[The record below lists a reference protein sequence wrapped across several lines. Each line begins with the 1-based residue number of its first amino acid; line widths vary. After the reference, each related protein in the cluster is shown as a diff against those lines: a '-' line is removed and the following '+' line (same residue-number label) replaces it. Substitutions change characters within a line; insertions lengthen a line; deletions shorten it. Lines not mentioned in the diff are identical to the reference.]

1 MKFSIGIE
9 SISVNY
15 EDEGKMLEEVEGYGE
30 ESINDN
36 MFHLEIQDYNSVM
49 ESINAEVG
57 ILLKQSDSIVGTEAD
72 DTTDKKDPWYKRVW
86 KAIKK
91 MFETFRKWINRAYVW
106 IGMKFGFG
114 DSEDAAT
121 VSHSEI
127 MTESEVLKETLDT
140 LNLANGVKIEVPSSG
155 DVPEINIEKKVE
167 EVVKEVAKK
176 INIKHIPEDNKVG
189 NKVSPNSLNWIKPIV
204 VKKVVEQ
211 IAPAAEVVDKG
222 DEKVIVVQPDKISTY
237 TFTVWLFEAKKDI
250 DKIFEGSLT
259 SNSKFKSMLN
269 EARSNPN
276 HYNVLGLTDLYLK
289 LTATIMKNVGVC
301 LNLLYKDID
310 LKYNPYGTIDEYHIK
325 LSQTLDTRTIN
336 DLINN
341 IKNMSKEIS
350 SLKSKSHE
358 LNLVEKSYE
367 VKLING
373 KLPKKDYFSIVTDD
387 QNYYTTKKI
396 GEYITEAS
404 KLIPNYMDE
413 IIKFFD
419 NVKIEDIEHEKFK
432 TAVTFMRESSV
443 DLRTIASGL
452 IGILGKTSMKKLRR
466 TNTKMSEVSKL
477 K

>member
-9 SISVNY
+9 SISLNY

-36 MFHLEIQDYNSVM
+36 MFHLEIQDYNSAM
-49 ESINAEVG
+49 ESINAEID
-57 ILLKQSDSIVGTEAD
+57 ILLKQSNSIVGTEAD
-72 DTTDKKDPWYKRVW
+72 DTAKKDPIYKRIW

-91 MFETFRKWINRAYVW
+91 MFETLGKWINRAYVW
-106 IGMKFGFG
+106 IGMRFGFG
-114 DSEDAAT
+114 GSEDAAT
-121 VSHSEI
+121 VSHGEI
-127 MTESEVLKETLDT
+127 VTESEVLKETLDA
-140 LNLANGVKIEVPSSG
+140 LDPANGVKIEVPSSG
-155 DVPEINIEKKVE
+155 EVPDISIEKKVE

-176 INIKHIPEDNKVG
+176 INIKHIPEGNKVG
-189 NKVSPNSLNWIKPIV
+189 NKVSPSSLNWIKPIV

-211 IAPAAEVVDKG
+211 ISPAVEVVDKG
-222 DEKVIVVQPDKISTY
+222 DEKVVVVQPDKISTY

-269 EARSNPN
+269 ETRSNSG
-276 HYNVLGLTDLYLK
+276 HRNVVGLTDSYLK
-289 LTATIMKNVGVC
+289 LIATIMKNVGVC
-301 LNLLYKDID
+301 LNLLYKDIN

-325 LSQTLDTRTIN
+325 LDQILDTRTIN
-336 DLINN
+336 DLISN
-341 IKNMSKEIS
+341 IKDMSKEVS

-358 LNLVEKSYE
+358 LNLFEKSYE

-373 KLPKKDYFSIVTDD
+373 KLPRKDYWSIVVDD

-396 GEYITEAS
+396 GEYIAEAS

-419 NVKIEDIEHEKFK
+419 NVKVEDIEHERFK
-432 TAVTFMRESSV
+432 TAVAFMRESSV
-443 DLRTIASGL
+443 DLRTIAGGL